1 MITYRDN
8 KRETESILVKGRGTD
23 LVLKVEFEICTQH
36 YGISSGVRLSRS
48 CFRTRTVL
56 PPAPPPFP
64 SQKMS
69 QCFNTFNFFGSI
81 WDTNLLFFVWSQ
93 IFIFLNLSVLFLN
106 QSPENFYNGWVLP
119 WLQRIL
125 CRPTHPFLSLIIDF
139 LEQRIRDRSCCSG
152 PSSNCPRL
160 RHERVTQGPSFQAT
174 SDKKHPWV
182 LKFPIF
188 SPR

>member
-8 KRETESILVKGRGTD
+8 KRETGWILVKGRGTD

-36 YGISSGVRLSRS
+36 YGISLGVRLSRS

-93 IFIFLNLSVLFLN
+93 IVIFLNLSVLFLN

-119 WLQRIL
+119 WLQRNL
-125 CRPTHPFLSLIIDF
+125 CQPTHPFLLLIIDF
-139 LEQRIRDRSCCSG
+139 FRIKNPRSD
-152 PSSNCPRL
+152 L
-160 RHERVTQGPSFQAT
+160 SF
-174 SDKKHPWV
+174 
-182 LKFPIF
+182 
-188 SPR
+188 